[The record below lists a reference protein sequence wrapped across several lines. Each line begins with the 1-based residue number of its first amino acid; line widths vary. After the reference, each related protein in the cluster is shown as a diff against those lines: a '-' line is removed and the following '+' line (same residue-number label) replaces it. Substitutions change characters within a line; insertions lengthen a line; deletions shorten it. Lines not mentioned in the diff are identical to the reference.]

1 MKLRERRATTALLL
15 GLLGLFFGILA
26 PFALVSGVRSL
37 RDIQRARGRLTGEAS
52 ALTGII
58 GGALGSAA
66 LVVGVSW
73 WLWSAS
79 L

>member
-1 MKLRERRATTALLL
+1 MLL
-15 GLLGLFFGILA
+15 GLLGLFFGVLA
-26 PFALVSGVRSL
+26 PFALVSGFRSL

-66 LVVGVSW
+66 FVIGVLW
-73 WLWSAS
+73 WLWCAY